1 MSDVKRYE
9 AIDGL
14 RAFAAVGIVSMHVMT
29 NGGFIL
35 PDPVHRVIGSMGE
48 FVYLFMAVSGFSMCC
63 GYYDRMLSG
72 NVSIVDFYK
81 RRFSK
86 AFPFFALLCLIDF
99 ASSPSLHSIFEVF
112 ANLTLCFGLLP
123 NPTMSVVGVGW
134 FLGLVFVFYLLFP
147 FYCFLLA
154 NKKRAWISFA
164 IALVYNY
171 LCSSYFFNDA
181 HVVAGFDYRTNILYC
196 SVFFLLG
203 GLIFLYRDDLSRYC
217 KVPPLCVFVLGVIA
231 YLAMSFSYVTTLS
244 LLIICCAFLCAAV
257 LYSHKKCLLNN
268 RFVAEVS
275 VISLEIYLSHMAV
288 FRLIEKLLGPKLPDR
303 SMVSFLLVLFIV
315 LMGAAVIARI
325 YLWLQ
330 RSYLKRLALH

>member
-99 ASSPSLHSIFEVF
+99 AISPSLHSIFEVF

-154 NKKRAWISFA
+154 NKKRAWISFV

-171 LCSSYFFNDA
+171 LCSAYFFSDA
-181 HVVAGFDYRTNILYC
+181 HVVAGYDYRTNILYC

-203 GLIFLYRDDLSRYC
+203 GLIFLYRFKLAEI
-217 KVPPLCVFVLGVIA
+217 VENHIFIPALIA
-231 YLAMSFSYVTTLS
+231 FFG
-244 LLIICCAFLCAAV
+244 CASIVSIGMNCFGGLCAVAG
-257 LYSHKKCLLNN
+257 LICIAIKARPLPCLNN
-268 RFVAEVS
+268 AVTLFIS
-275 VISLEIYLSHMAV
+275 GISLEIYLSHMMC
-288 FRLIEKLLGPKLPDR
+288 FRIVQRLGGAFLLGG
-303 SMVSFLLVLFIV
+303 SWVSYLIYLAVVLFLSSCFALGFKRV
-315 LMGAAVIARI
+315 TQRFGAR
-325 YLWLQ
+325 
-330 RSYLKRLALH
+330 